1 MPSQKK
7 NPLLKSVHLKAR
19 IAFAKRHI
27 DKDCLFWSR
36 VLWTDET
43 EIELFG
49 HNNVSHVYR
58 ESSKAFL
65 PKNNV
70 PTVKHGGGSLMFWG
84 VLLPLGLG
92 D

>member
-7 NPLLKSVHLKAR
+7 PTLLKSVHLKAR

-43 EIELFG
+43 KIELFG
-49 HNNVSHVYR
+49 HNNVC
-58 ESSKAFL
+58 L
-65 PKNNV
+65 TC
-70 PTVKHGGGSLMFWG
+70 TVNRVSFKLFFRKIPSL
-84 VLLPLGLG
+84 L
-92 D
+92 